1 MSLRDGLAHA
11 LRTARRAKGVS
22 QEALDTVS
30 SRTYVS
36 SLERGLKNPTIEKL
50 DEIASAIDIHP
61 LALLT
66 FAYVR
71 SGKHASISTLMKE
84 IEEQVQLLVESEESL
99 PYEKTTPAQK
109 K

>member
-11 LRTARRAKGVS
+11 LRTARRVKGVS

-50 DEIASAIDIHP
+50 DEIATAIDFHP

-66 FAYVR
+66 FAYLR
-71 SGKHASISTLMKE
+71 SRKHASVPALMKE
-84 IEEQVQLLVESEESL
+84 IEEQVQLLIESEESL
-99 PYEKTTPAQK
+99 LSEKTPHLK